1 MKKFVVRNRL
11 SVNVIYPVIF
21 TSSVRIILNQ
31 IQFQDTQWIT
41 LTRSIILLLFGKRA
55 RFLSSSVFIKT
66 TKNNL
71 IFINLLVRVKEKGSL
86 MLKMFLKQLKLHKLS
101 KFNDN
106 PVNFIIILSI
116 AGFIHNNPYKINL
129 KKSGRTKILK
139 MLFFLTWMF
148 FKKNTGGHDI
158 TSCLSR

>member
-41 LTRSIILLLFGKRA
+41 LTRSIIILLLFGKRA

-129 KKSGRTKILK
+129 KKK
-139 MLFFLTWMF
+139 W
-148 FKKNTGGHDI
+148 KN
-158 TSCLSR
+158 